1 MKKRKLRKL
10 LIRVADQNREL
21 ERENSRL
28 LEALTEGLLHTNKLE
43 NQVKQLENQLAEERS

>member
-10 LIRVADQNREL
+10 LLQVSDQNREL
-21 ERENSRL
+21 ERENGRL